1 MGHTQ
6 ETFSRELGVSLPT
19 VGKWEASGRLPLD
32 IMLAR
37 LSQIAR
43 DAGHNDL
50 AAIFMGGLDEL
61 KQDRAQKA
69 ADIFDE
75 IERWHKIR
83 GHLEAL
89 AEEAERLRGE
99 KLKDAQLPQR
109 IEDRLL
115 EFNKVLASA
124 QRWSWRNR

>member
-6 ETFSRELGVSLPT
+6 ESFSRELGVSLPT

-37 LSQIAR
+37 LSMIAR
-43 DAGHNDL
+43 DSGHDDL
-50 AAIFMGGLDEL
+50 AATFMGGLEEL

-69 ADIFDE
+69 SDIFDE
-75 IERWHKIR
+75 IGRWHEIR

-89 AEEAERLRGE
+89 CGEAESLRKE
-99 KLKDAQLPQR
+99 RLKDAELPERMEQR
-109 IEDRLL
+109 LAA
-115 EFNKVLASA
+115 FAKVLAAA